1 MDKIPFFTP
10 FNHKIEVEV
19 QLNKTS
25 LARRGQSLKPADL
38 VRRLKEGGQIPEL
51 NCYENY
57 NDSEFSDSDFDDC
70 GTLFRIDPL
79 EYVDQAREKMAFVK
93 KYGMKKEDKSDSK
106 DKKEKDRSSNNP
118 DVQSKDGPDAASV

>member
-1 MDKIPFFTP
+1 MDILPFSTP
-10 FNHKIEVEV
+10 FNHKIQTEHQV
-19 QLNKTS
+19 NRTS
-25 LARRGQSLKPADL
+25 LARRGQSLKPAEL
-38 VRRLKEGGQIPEL
+38 VHRLKEGGQIPEL

-93 KYGMKKEDKSDSK
+93 KYGMKNEDKSDSK
-106 DKKEKDRSSNNP
+106 DKKEKDTSSNIP
-118 DVQSKDGPDAASV
+118 DVQSKEGPDAASV